1 MTEVRCLLEKRS
13 VLGEGPIW
21 RPRENSLY
29 WIDLKAPAIYCFDVI
44 TRQNRQIPAALGKT
58 IGGMV
63 FARDGRMIVV
73 DGEGVHELTAAGH
86 RNLLVN
92 PESDQ
97 VGNAFNDAK
106 CDPKGRLWSG
116 TADIGETRPS
126 GSLYVIEGQG
136 RTPGRVRRIDSAII
150 CSNGPAFAPDGRRAY
165 FTDSF
170 AQEIYSYDVDLD
182 TGLISERK
190 SFFRCSPDAG
200 YPDGMTVDSEG
211 YLWCCNWDGWSVTRY
226 APGGEIDR
234 VLKVPVP
241 RPTSVCFGGPRM
253 DQLFITSASDG
264 LSADQLREAP
274 LSGSL
279 FVCEPGVRGLL
290 DAEYNG

>member
-44 TRQNRQIPAALGKT
+44 TRQNRQVPAALGKT

-63 FARDGRMIVV
+63 FARDGRMIVT
-73 DGEGVHELTAAGH
+73 DAEGVHDLSAAGH

-136 RTPGRVRRIDSAII
+136 QRRVRRIDSGIV
-150 CSNGPAFAPDGRRAY
+150 CSNGPAFSPDGRLAY

-170 AQEIYSYDVDLD
+170 AQEIYCYDVDLD
-182 TGLISERK
+182 TGLIGGRK
-190 SFFRCSPDAG
+190 SVTGSAIG
-200 YPDGMTVDSEG
+200 GMKETQEMIDFCAERNIVSDIEMVDIRDVNKAYERLLKNDVK
-211 YLWCCNWDGWSVTRY
+211 YRFV
-226 APGGEIDR
+226 ID
-234 VLKVPVP
+234 
-241 RPTSVCFGGPRM
+241 
-253 DQLFITSASDG
+253 IAS
-264 LSADQLREAP
+264 LRNA
-274 LSGSL
+274 
-279 FVCEPGVRGLL
+279 
-290 DAEYNG
+290 A